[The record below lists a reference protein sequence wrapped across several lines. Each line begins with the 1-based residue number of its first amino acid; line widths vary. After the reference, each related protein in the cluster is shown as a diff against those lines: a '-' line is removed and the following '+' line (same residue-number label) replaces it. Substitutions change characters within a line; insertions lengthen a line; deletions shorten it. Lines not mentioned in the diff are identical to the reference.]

1 MSDGTDALL
10 AVSGLSYRYPSAAK
24 PAVDGVGFTV
34 AAGEYV
40 ALLGAN
46 GSGKS
51 TLARLVAGLLSP
63 DSGSISLAPAKAP
76 FRVPVGMVFQSP
88 GDQIVAESVELDI
101 AFGPENLGLA
111 RSDMESAVSSAIAQF
126 GLDGL
131 QANPTAALP
140 TGRKQ
145 HLALASVVALSPAFL
160 VLDEPTSMLG
170 ETARKSF
177 LGYLDRLRDSGITIL
192 HITHDLDEA
201 ARADRAIALE
211 DGRVAFDG
219 EPEALLSLPADDLVR
234 LGLAFAPASRPNS
247 RRGAESAIDG
257 EPALSCRNL
266 SYGPLSGVS
275 LDLYPGTVT
284 AISGESGSGKT
295 LLLEL
300 LAGLRTP
307 ESGTVTASGGLS
319 PRSRAA
325 LAVQESES
333 SLFAEFVA
341 DDVAW
346 GPKNAG
352 LAGDSLRGRVRESM
366 NLAGL
371 PFEAFADRRTFSL
384 SGGERRKAALAG
396 IIAMDAPVVLL
407 DEPFSALDARSR
419 GQFSAL
425 ILALKDAGKAV
436 VFTATR
442 ENEREIADRH
452 IQLPAPAGP
461 DTDRTARQTGRAES
475 GAARNGPDRAVDR
488 ELRALERLRA
498 GEAGYQTESAS
509 PVHRL
514 TPLGKFVVFLSLA
527 AATLASGGGP
537 ALWLLAALSPCL
549 VLFARLPFGR
559 FLKGLARVV
568 PWLVLLGLVQYLFFR
583 DIAYIIDFSL
593 RFAAL
598 YGYLSAFVAVTSHT
612 EIMYGIEDFFS
623 PLRLLG
629 VPARDL
635 SLVAGIVFRF
645 IPLLYGE
652 AARIATARL
661 VRGGS
666 APSRRR
672 GLIDAVGSAASL
684 FVPLML
690 RTLTRSER
698 LAEAIHARYYGTG
711 KNSRFLLWK
720 SGMAERILLIA
731 APVAAAIIIVLSRL

>member
-1 MSDGTDALL
+1 MYAIR
-10 AVSGLSYRYPSAAK
+10 SYY
-24 PAVDGVGFTV
+24 
-34 AAGEYV
+34 
-40 ALLGAN
+40 
-46 GSGKS
+46 
-51 TLARLVAGLLSP
+51 
-63 DSGSISLAPAKAP
+63 
-76 FRVPVGMVFQSP
+76 
-88 GDQIVAESVELDI
+88 
-101 AFGPENLGLA
+101 
-111 RSDMESAVSSAIAQF
+111 
-126 GLDGL
+126 
-131 QANPTAALP
+131 
-140 TGRKQ
+140 
-145 HLALASVVALSPAFL
+145 
-160 VLDEPTSMLG
+160 
-170 ETARKSF
+170 
-177 LGYLDRLRDSGITIL
+177 
-192 HITHDLDEA
+192 
-201 ARADRAIALE
+201 
-211 DGRVAFDG
+211 
-219 EPEALLSLPADDLVR
+219 
-234 LGLAFAPASRPNS
+234 
-247 RRGAESAIDG
+247 
-257 EPALSCRNL
+257 
-266 SYGPLSGVS
+266 
-275 LDLYPGTVT
+275 
-284 AISGESGSGKT
+284 
-295 LLLEL
+295 
-300 LAGLRTP
+300 
-307 ESGTVTASGGLS
+307 
-319 PRSRAA
+319 
-325 LAVQESES
+325 
-333 SLFAEFVA
+333 
-341 DDVAW
+341 
-346 GPKNAG
+346 
-352 LAGDSLRGRVRESM
+352 
-366 NLAGL
+366 
-371 PFEAFADRRTFSL
+371 
-384 SGGERRKAALAG
+384 AALAG

-442 ENEREIADRH
+442 DNERDIADRN
-452 IQLPAPAGP
+452 IRLTAPAEP
-461 DTDRTARQTGRAES
+461 DTGRA
-475 GAARNGPDRAVDR
+475 ARKEPDGPVDR

-498 GEAGYQTESAS
+498 GEAGYRTESSS

-527 AATLASGGGP
+527 AVTLAAGSGP
-537 ALWLLAALSPCL
+537 ALWLLAALSPGL

-568 PWLVLLGLVQYLFFR
+568 PWLALLGLVQYLFFR
-583 DIAYIIDFSL
+583 DISYIIDFTL

-629 VPARDL
+629 VPVRDL

-720 SGMAERILLIA
+720 SGVAERILLIA